1 MFQKVY
7 DEILSFF
14 PDSLNEI
21 KNIASENIWD
31 TAEEIR
37 IRNGQPIEVRYLG
50 NELFLNHKVN
60 TEDMLRLL
68 ESFCNNSIYAVQN
81 EINSGYITIRGG
93 HRIGISGMGIIEDGK
108 IKNIKY
114 ISSLNIRVAREVK
127 NCSKAVLEEITKN
140 NSFENTLIVSPP
152 RCRENDNIER
162 HDKKFK

>member
-1 MFQKVY
+1 MFQKIY

-14 PDSLNEI
+14 PDSLSEI
-21 KNIASENIWD
+21 KHLENKNIWD

-37 IRNGQPIEVRYLG
+37 IRSGQTIMIKYLN
-50 NELFLNHKVN
+50 NEIFLNRQIT

-81 EINSGYITIRGG
+81 EINSGYITLRGG
-93 HRIGISGMGIIEDGK
+93 HRIGVSGTGIIEDGK

-127 NCSKAVLEEITKN
+127 NCSKRALEIITN
-140 NSFENTLIVSPP
+140 GTNFENTLIVSPP
-152 RCRENDNIER
+152 RSGKNNDTKR
-162 HDKKFK
+162 YDTKFK

>member
-81 EINSGYITIRGG
+81 EINSGYITLRGG

-127 NCSKAVLEEITKN
+127 NCSKALLEKITKN
-140 NSFENTLIVSPP
+140 NPFENTLIVSRP
-152 RCRENDNIER
+152 RCT
-162 HDKKFK
+162 